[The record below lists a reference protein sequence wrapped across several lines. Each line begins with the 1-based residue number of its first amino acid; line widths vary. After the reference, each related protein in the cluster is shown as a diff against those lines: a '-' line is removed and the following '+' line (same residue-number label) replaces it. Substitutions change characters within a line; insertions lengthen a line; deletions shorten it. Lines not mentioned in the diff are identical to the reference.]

1 MSAAHSLTVSAWLHW
16 VLSLFSFRTPT
27 KPAHRAN
34 DIAFSVAWSGHPP
47 GA

>member
-1 MSAAHSLTVSAWLHW
+1 MSAANSLTVSAWLHW
-16 VLSLFSFRTPT
+16 VLSLLSLRTLP
-27 KPAHRAN
+27 KSAHRAN